1 MHIIYN
7 RTLFCPSAPQNR
19 KFERSAGVTDI
30 NFRNLVHFVR
40 EEMGWFVLATLLDEL
55 TDGRLVRASL
65 LAVISGGH
73 LSKLTT
79 IVLYSCTLKLP
90 PVSQLWIWKMYENG
104 SDVLWAVSGYLS
116 DIYVVMKRNAFLE
129 KHSAYRLL
137 GAMVILLQII
147 TPCATHSCPEPTS
160 DVTVLN
166 SGNQCKSCC
175 CVLGVQVGRLYHTQC
190 SPCESC
196 TRAYQDWRGKYQ
208 WWDRQPNGRSRMVAR
223 TKRTRRGATDIWTW
237 INQEQRRVD
246 DEWVLESNNESP
258 NFVSYCVPGNT
269 IPVGPHQ
276 NGKPKRSLSWSVD
289 ADIWNQVTSMNRD
302 LIWP

>member
-1 MHIIYN
+1 MHITYNN

-19 KFERSAGVTDI
+19 KFKRPAGVTDI
-30 NFRNLVHFVR
+30 NVRNLVHFVR
-40 EEMGWFVLATLLDEL
+40 EEMGWFVLATLGWPHQRS
-55 TDGRLVRASL
+55 TRARLV
-65 LAVISGGH
+65 VGGH
-73 LSKLTT
+73 LRRSSQQANHDRFIFVYVKTT
-79 IVLYSCTLKLP
+79 TSESVVNLKNVWKWIGCTL
-90 PVSQLWIWKMYENG
+90 
-104 SDVLWAVSGYLS
+104 SGFRLFERHLRC
-116 DIYVVMKRNAFLE
+116 DETKWFLE

-175 CVLGVQVGRLYHTQC
+175 CVLGVQVGRLYRTQC

-223 TKRTRRGATDIWTW
+223 TKRTCRGATDIWTW
-237 INQEQRRVD
+237 INQ
-246 DEWVLESNNESP
+246 
-258 NFVSYCVPGNT
+258 
-269 IPVGPHQ
+269 
-276 NGKPKRSLSWSVD
+276 
-289 ADIWNQVTSMNRD
+289 
-302 LIWP
+302 